1 MANSRNKYS
10 DKDILSQL
18 KDHCKRNG
26 KITKKSFDA
35 DKTVCSGS
43 LVYLRFGN
51 WQETLL
57 KAGVLKKQQEVPKK
71 REKKY
76 TIAELIGKYRRLRKK
91 EKYKNT
97 GITMEDFCRETFINS
112 KLIIDIFE
120 TWEDFCEISKPYHY
134 ILAENNDM

>member
-10 DKDILSQL
+10 DEDILNQL

-26 KITKKSFDA
+26 KIT
-35 DKTVCSGS
+35 
-43 LVYLRFGN
+43 
-51 WQETLL
+51 
-57 KAGVLKKQQEVPKK
+57 KK

-97 GITMEDFCRETFINS
+97 EITMEDFCRETFINS
-112 KLIIDIFE
+112 KLIIEHFGN
-120 TWEDFCEISKPYHY
+120 WKKFCEISQPLYRDR
-134 ILAENNDM
+134 NW

>member
-1 MANSRNKYS
+1 MARDFVKSRS
-10 DKDILSQL
+10 
-18 KDHCKRNG
+18 
-26 KITKKSFDA
+26 
-35 DKTVCSGS
+35 
-43 LVYLRFGN
+43 
-51 WQETLL
+51 
-57 KAGVLKKQQEVPKK
+57 LKKTTGSAEEK
-71 REKKY
+71 RKKY